1 MKVDAGQ
8 RHLPSLGCYLAAK
21 VMVLK
26 QILSKKKIKKQ
37 QQMRDPTS
45 ETATTQEISA
55 ALRPDTGQAL

>member
-1 MKVDAGQ
+1 MKVDEGQ

-26 QILSKKKIKKQ
+26 QRLSKKKKK
-37 QQMRDPTS
+37 
-45 ETATTQEISA
+45 ETEGPSFSNSHNTENSA